1 MIIGITGGYGSG
13 KDSVADY
20 LVNQTGFE
28 KISLSDFLRRECEEE
43 GMKLTRENL
52 IDKGNELRS
61 KFGPWILGKMAR
73 DSMDPSKDYVVV
85 SIRNP
90 YEVKELKKSK
100 GFIMLYVTGPDDL
113 RYKRVNSRRRAGE
126 RYSSIEEFLEMEAR
140 EMESSDA
147 DSQNISKVADMAHIV
162 LDNRYDT
169 LEQLY
174 EVVDRMYAD
183 IKSGRLNRYICNS

>member
-1 MIIGITGGYGSG
+1 MIIGLTGGYGSG

-20 LVNQTGFE
+20 LVNEKGLE
-28 KISLSDFLRRECEEE
+28 KISLSDFLRRECTEE
-43 GMKLTRENL
+43 GIELTRENL

-61 KFGPWILGKMAR
+61 KFGPWVLGKMAR

-90 YEVKELKKSK
+90 YEVKELKKEK
-100 GFIMLYVTGPDDL
+100 GFIMLYVTAPDEL
-113 RYKRVNSRRRAGE
+113 RYRRVNSRKRAGE
-126 RYSSIEEFLEMEAR
+126 RYSSIEEFLEMESR

-147 DSQNISKVADMAHIV
+147 DAQNLSGVADMANIV
-162 LDNRYDT
+162 LDNRYHN

-174 EVVDRMYAD
+174 SVVDRIYD
-183 IKSGRLNRYICNS
+183 DLRNGTLKR

>member
-20 LVNQTGFE
+20 LVNEKGLE